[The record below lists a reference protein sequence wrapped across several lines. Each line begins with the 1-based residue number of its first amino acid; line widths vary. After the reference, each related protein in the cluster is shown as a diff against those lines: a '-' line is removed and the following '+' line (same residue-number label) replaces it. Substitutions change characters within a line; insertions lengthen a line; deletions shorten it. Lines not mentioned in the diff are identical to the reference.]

1 MIRFQAFGT
10 DFRLPLLN
18 LFVPFLASRLG
29 LKGSMGAIFLALCGH
44 ELAHLLAARQFG
56 VRIAEIQLAPF
67 GGSAKIE
74 NPYQLP
80 GGKIIPVAAAGA
92 AANLLMAMLW
102 AFLAHWNLVS
112 FACARRYIQ
121 PNLLLMF
128 FNLLPALPL
137 DGGRILFA
145 LLERPLG
152 EKRALS
158 VCLFMSGA
166 LAAGLLGCAMLGAVR
181 SGIWNLTLIFAG
193 LMIFASARDER
204 AALQKTKAER
214 LEAQLHSPP
223 SPQRIRLF
231 QLDEDTPLHAAL
243 NLLRTREGTWF
254 VLLRHGRPTRILDGR
269 TIVRQT
275 LGGTSP
281 DTALKKLSPAVPVQG
296 LQPVGRANLDP

>member
-1 MIRFQAFGT
+1 MIHFQAFGT

-18 LFVPFLASRLG
+18 LFMPFLSAQLG

-44 ELAHLLAARQFG
+44 ELAHLLAAHLFG

-74 NPYQLP
+74 NPYLLP

-92 AANLLMAMLW
+92 AANFLMAMLW
-102 AFLAHWNLVS
+102 AFLVHWNLLS

-121 PNLLLMF
+121 PNLLLML

-145 LLERPLG
+145 LLEGPMG
-152 EKRALS
+152 EKRALA
-158 VCLFMSGA
+158 VCLGMGGG
-166 LAAGLLGCAMLGAVR
+166 LAAGLLGCAVLGGIR
-181 SGIWNLTLIFAG
+181 SGVWNLTLIFAG
-193 LMIFASARDER
+193 LMIFASTRDER
-204 AALQKTKAER
+204 TALQKTKANR

-223 SPQRIRLF
+223 FPQRIRLF

-243 NLLRTREGTWF
+243 NLLRAREGTWF
-254 VLLRHGRPTRILDGR
+254 VLLRHGRPTRILDSK
-269 TIVRQT
+269 TIVSQT
-275 LGGTSP
+275 LNGASP
-281 DTALKKLSPAVPVQG
+281 DIALKKLSPAVAVQG
-296 LQPVGRANLDP
+296 LQMVGISSLEP